1 MSWKWEDKARTC
13 LKLRVS
19 QIKQIIKLWGIAMKH
34 AHFDIIK
41 EKMTKVDMLVKASV
55 VYLYEIRNS
64 IFPENALV
72 FFLKWSNV

>member
-1 MSWKWEDKARTC
+1 
-13 LKLRVS
+13 
-19 QIKQIIKLWGIAMKH
+19 MKH

-64 IFPENALV
+64 IFPENALA
-72 FFLKWSNV
+72 FFSKMIKCLRI